1 MIDRHHAAAAPAA
14 RYMPSTGFLAGA
26 RDCLPIAL
34 GVVAY
39 GFAFGVLARQKGLA
53 PLDILAMSAAVYSG
67 TAQLVALDLWRSPL
81 PLWPI
86 FLSAVIVSLRYL
98 LICASCRPLIAKYGW
113 GRALAAV
120 FLVSDENW
128 AVTMGRAA
136 GGRAS
141 AGHLVGGGLVVYLAW
156 CGSTAA
162 GCMVGGLVPDPAA
175 WGLDFAF
182 TAAFVALLA
191 GMWRGPADLLT
202 WGVAGAAAIAASH
215 LLPGKWYI
223 LMGGLAG
230 SLCGVLRRDA

>member
-1 MIDRHHAAAAPAA
+1 MIDRYPSAAAPATRRIA
-14 RYMPSTGFLAGA
+14 TGFLAGA

-53 PLDILAMSAAVYSG
+53 PLDVLAMSAAVYSG

-98 LICASCRPLIAKYGW
+98 LICASCRPLLAKYGW

-162 GCMVGGLVPDPAA
+162 GVRDRRPRARSRGLGARLRVHRSLPGAARGDVARSRRSPHLGIGRSGGDRRIAPAA
-175 WGLDFAF
+175 GQMVHPD
-182 TAAFVALLA
+182 
-191 GMWRGPADLLT
+191 RRRCRQPRR
-202 WGVAGAAAIAASH
+202 GVA
-215 LLPGKWYI
+215 P
-223 LMGGLAG
+223 
-230 SLCGVLRRDA
+230 